1 MTAPFSSKQDS
12 ALLIQLHIVISAP
25 LANFV
30 NKGLEVTFAAFING
44 FRQAGV
50 VNVFLSMVM
59 VNGYSSFTIMR
70 KRSGPRIVPWGHASI
85 YWDQSDTLVPS
96 FIRCFLSMGKSITQF
111 TKDLLMSS
119 KSIL

>member
-1 MTAPFSSKQDS
+1 M
-12 ALLIQLHIVISAP
+12 
-25 LANFV
+25 ANFV
-30 NKGLEVTFAAFING
+30 NKGLEVNFAAFING
-44 FRQAGV
+44 FKQAGV

-70 KRSGPRIVPWGHASI
+70 KRSGSRIVPWGMLLFTV
-85 YWDQSDTLVPS
+85 DQSDTLVPS